1 MVNGVLPGGGM
12 STAPAGDVHWG
23 SGALSRRCRRR
34 APTSITTIAST
45 SRSHPRRPDAPRQPA
60 HHLSARRG
68 LRRGDR
74 RTRRAAQPLRLARTV
89 RHGIARQ
96 TQGAAQA
103 QGRMSGSARKT
114 SSRTIEARRLAHSP
128 RRQKS
133 FNRDATVAESPRQIP
148 ACQPGD
154 LRRSTL
160 PCADANEIL
169 VFASTANEKAAP
181 RRAAYAAL
189 RGAA

>member
-1 MVNGVLPGGGM
+1 M

-45 SRSHPRRPDAPRQPA
+45 SRSHPRRPDAPRHSASSVSPPR
-60 HHLSARRG
+60 SPARRSPHAPG
-68 LRRGDR
+68 SATPTPRANRSSRDRSANARR
-74 RTRRAAQPLRLARTV
+74 RTSTR
-89 RHGIARQ
+89 
-96 TQGAAQA
+96 
-103 QGRMSGSARKT
+103 RMSGSASKT
-114 SSRTIEARRLAHSP
+114 GSRTIEARRLAHSP

>member
-1 MVNGVLPGGGM
+1 M

-103 QGRMSGSARKT
+103 QGECRGQRVRRVRGRLRRGA
-114 SSRTIEARRLAHSP
+114 SRTRRDVKNHSTETLRSLSHRANPRVPARRFAP
-128 RRQKS
+128 V
-133 FNRDATVAESPRQIP
+133 DTP
-148 ACQPGD
+148 
-154 LRRSTL
+154 LRR
-160 PCADANEIL
+160 C
-169 VFASTANEKAAP
+169 
-181 RRAAYAAL
+181 
-189 RGAA
+189 

>member
-1 MVNGVLPGGGM
+1 MCTG
-12 STAPAGDVHWG
+12 APEPYHAGA
-23 SGALSRRCRRR
+23 GAGLQRLSL
-34 APTSITTIAST
+34 
-45 SRSHPRRPDAPRQPA
+45 RSHPRHDRIHVDLMRRATA

>member
-1 MVNGVLPGGGM
+1 M

-133 FNRDATVAESPRQIP
+133 FNRDATVAESPRQSPRASP
-148 ACQPGD
+148 AI
-154 LRRSTL
+154 
-160 PCADANEIL
+160 CAGRHSPAPMLMKFWFSLQRPTKKQHLDARHM
-169 VFASTANEKAAP
+169 P
-181 RRAAYAAL
+181 RYVAL
-189 RGAA
+189 HKM